1 MKKKRERK
9 KRKKQKAS
17 NCLVTTERKP
27 RSTYPFN
34 IVEFLLHNLVLVGII
49 HEKTGALSLTVQF
62 TFCVGLAEKCHRIRH
77 LNTCF
82 PVDVTI
88 WRSYGKCR
96 SNESSKHYPIRVQTG
111 LSSVWTRP
119 SSSLTFFFFSYLLA
133 GATYCHASTAIMD
146 YPTDLYAQINFVST
160 RYLSSQYFI
169 ISAENQLLCTY
180 CFEIF
185 LKTKTQC

>member
-1 MKKKRERK
+1 M
-9 KRKKQKAS
+9 
-17 NCLVTTERKP
+17 TTERKP

-111 LSSVWTRP
+111 LSSVW
-119 SSSLTFFFFSYLLA
+119 LDIIAYLPA

-146 YPTDLYAQINFVST
+146 YPTGLYAQINFVST

-169 ISAENQLLCTY
+169 ISAEYQLLCTY